1 MSTLLREKEE
11 AEEHARRIE
20 AQRDAEIESARL
32 TAQARRPVSPSVA
45 SMRSSSSRYRKAS
58 PSDSI
63 RQRPKS
69 RGSVAGSRLEVPG
82 QRSRPEREKA
92 KDAVAARHQ
101 TSSLF
106 GHTQALFNKM
116 QKAMFSTQGNSLLL
130 RTVIMLCAVVY
141 ATSKKKV
148 RERIK
153 RLLMVAWLKTS
164 RTVGMGMKV
173 TYI

>member
-1 MSTLLREKEE
+1 M
-11 AEEHARRIE
+11 
-20 AQRDAEIESARL
+20 
-32 TAQARRPVSPSVA
+32 
-45 SMRSSSSRYRKAS
+45 
-58 PSDSI
+58 
-63 RQRPKS
+63 
-69 RGSVAGSRLEVPG
+69 EVPG
-82 QRSRPEREKA
+82 QRSKGSRSAEREKS
-92 KDAVAARHQ
+92 KEGAVAARHQ
-101 TSSLF
+101 ASSLF
-106 GHTQALFNKM
+106 GHTQALFTKM
-116 QKAMFSTQGNSLLL
+116 QKAMFSAQGNSLLL